1 MRKPS
6 PLTRAYL
13 EARPHEAARVLE
25 HVAPDSC
32 AALLNTLPLKLTTE
46 VLRHMAPYYAA
57 RCLEQLQTAAAVG
70 LLRALEAQTAA
81 DVLRYLPPAHRD
93 SLLAEL
99 PAALALT
106 LKVLLT
112 YPEDTVGAWIDTRVP
127 TLPLDATAKE
137 ALDRVR
143 RSTDDAL
150 ELVFVVG
157 NDRRL
162 AGVVR
167 LSSIVRA
174 QSRAPLAQLMH
185 TGVPVIPAQAP
196 LSAAGR
202 QTAWTEFRSLGVVD
216 TDDRFVGA
224 LHYDALV
231 RAYAS
236 RPQQPMTK
244 TAVDMLLSIGG
255 AYWLGISTVIGAVL
269 PALTRVARGFPNGR

>member
-6 PLTRAYL
+6 PLTRAFL

-57 RCLEQLQTAAAVG
+57 RCLERLQPTAAVG

-93 SLLAEL
+93 GLLAEL

-167 LSSIVRA
+167 LSRIVRT
-174 QSRAPLAQLMH
+174 QSRTPLAQLMH
-185 TGVPVIPAQAP
+185 TGVPVISAQAP
-196 LSAAGR
+196 LTAAGR

-236 RPQQPMTK
+236 RPQQPMSQ
-244 TAVDMLLSIGG
+244 TAVDMLLSLGG
-255 AYWLGISTVIGAVL
+255 AYWMGISTVIGAVL
-269 PALTRVARGFPNGR
+269 PALTRVARGSSHGR

>member
-13 EARPHEAARVLE
+13 ETRPHEAARVLE
-25 HVAPDSC
+25 HVAPESC

-46 VLRHMAPYYAA
+46 ILRHMAPYYAA
-57 RCLEQLQTAAAVG
+57 RCLEQLPTAAAIG
-70 LLRALEAQTAA
+70 LLRALEPQTAA
-81 DVLRYLPPAHRD
+81 DILRYVPPANRD
-93 SLLAEL
+93 GMLAEL
-99 PAALALT
+99 PASLALT

-143 RSTDDAL
+143 RSTETDLD
-150 ELVFVVG
+150 LVFVVG
-157 NDRRL
+157 NNYRL

-174 QSRAPLAQLMH
+174 QSRTPLTQLML
-185 TGVPVIPAQAP
+185 TAIPVIPAQAP
-196 LSAAGR
+196 LSAAAR

-216 TDDRFVGA
+216 TDDRFAGA
-224 LHYDALV
+224 LHYDTLV
-231 RAYAS
+231 RALAQ
-236 RPQQPMTK
+236 RPQRPGAK
-244 TAVDMLLSIGG
+244 TAVDVLLSVGG

-269 PALTRVARGFPNGR
+269 PALTRVARGNAHGR

>member
-25 HVAPDSC
+25 HVAPESC

-81 DVLRYLPPAHRD
+81 DMLRYVSPTLRD

-99 PAALALT
+99 PASLALT

-143 RSTDDAL
+143 RSSDANL
-150 ELVFVVG
+150 DLVFVVG
-157 NDRRL
+157 TNRKL

-174 QSRAPLAQLMH
+174 QSRTPLTELMH

-196 LSAAGR
+196 VSAAGR
-202 QTAWTEFRSLGVVD
+202 QAAWTEFRSIGVID
-216 TDDRFVGA
+216 TDDCFVGA
-224 LHYDALV
+224 LHYDSLV
-231 RAYAS
+231 RALS
-236 RPQQPMTK
+236 NRPQQPLSK
-244 TAVDMLLSIGG
+244 TAVDAVLSVGG
-255 AYWLGISTVIGAVL
+255 AYWLGILAVISAVL
-269 PALTRVARGFPNGR
+269 PALTRVARGGTHGR